1 MADHDNTRPRRRR
14 LHLTDA
20 TAKRLAASGKP
31 KIHYDADLR
40 GFGLRTG
47 GRAAWILAYSLNRVE
62 HRVTI
67 GTLAAWPAKAARI
80 RAQELRQMVD
90 RGQDPLQRL
99 DERAEKTERVKPVR
113 AVRARSRRRWYPA
126 IGGARMMPR
135 LTRCCARCSSRCSGC
150 HGRRWR
156 SGYTARSSKLPAP
169 KSAASSWAGSSRSGA
184 RETITSMRSRTA
196 RRDAISTAHRRASRS
211 LGGGKTRLRRARRRG
226 AGADRGENG
235 GTAKPAKLR
244 KRGEILPADVN
255 PQRRRPR
262 PDVPCEIARR
272 RPALR
277 RSVAARRGRPRN
289 RGRSRRSRRAPPARR
304 GRSRQPPPS
313 SSGAGRCKSA

>member
-90 RGQDPLQRL
+90 RGQDPLQQRL

-113 AVRARSRRRWYPA
+113 AVRARSRRRWYPRHRRRTYDAALDALLREVFLEVFRVPRPPLA
-126 IGGARMMPR
+126 IGI
-135 LTRCCARCSSRCSGC
+135 
-150 HGRRWR
+150 H
-156 SGYTARSSKLPAP
+156 
-169 KSAASSWAGSSRSGA
+169 
-184 RETITSMRSRTA
+184 REI
-196 RRDAISTAHRRASRS
+196 
-211 LGGGKTRLRRARRRG
+211 LEV
-226 AGADRGENG
+226 AGAE
-235 GTAKPAKLR
+235 
-244 KRGEILPADVN
+244 V
-255 PQRRRPR
+255 
-262 PDVPCEIARR
+262 
-272 RPALR
+272 
-277 RSVAARRGRPRN
+277 
-289 RGRSRRSRRAPPARR
+289 
-304 GRSRQPPPS
+304 SRQQL
-313 SSGAGRCKSA
+313 GWFLA

>member
-90 RGQDPLQRL
+90 RGVSDPLATRQ
-99 DERAEKTERVKPVR
+99 AE
-113 AVRARSRRRWYPA
+113 
-126 IGGARMMPR
+126 G
-135 LTRCCARCSSRCSGC
+135 
-150 HGRRWR
+150 
-156 SGYTARSSKLPAP
+156 
-169 KSAASSWAGSSRSGA
+169 
-184 RETITSMRSRTA
+184 
-196 RRDAISTAHRRASRS
+196 
-211 LGGGKTRLRRARRRG
+211 
-226 AGADRGENG
+226 
-235 GTAKPAKLR
+235 
-244 KRGEILPADVN
+244 
-255 PQRRRPR
+255 
-262 PDVPCEIARR
+262 
-272 RPALR
+272 
-277 RSVAARRGRPRN
+277 SVADMGELLDLYLDQAKVWLIIETVFMALPN
-289 RGRSRRSRRAPPARR
+289 SDTPA
-304 GRSRQPPPS
+304 
-313 SSGAGRCKSA
+313 

>member
-1 MADHDNTRPRRRR
+1 
-14 LHLTDA
+14 
-20 TAKRLAASGKP
+20 
-31 KIHYDADLR
+31 
-40 GFGLRTG
+40 
-47 GRAAWILAYSLNRVE
+47 
-62 HRVTI
+62 
-67 GTLAAWPAKAARI
+67 
-80 RAQELRQMVD
+80 
-90 RGQDPLQRL
+90 
-99 DERAEKTERVKPVR
+99 
-113 AVRARSRRRWYPA
+113 
-126 IGGARMMPR
+126 MPR
-135 LTRCCARCSSRCSGC
+135 LTRCCARCSPRCSGC

-156 SGYTARSSKLPAP
+156 SGYTARSSTLPAP
-169 KSAASSWAGSSRSGA
+169 KSAANSWAGSSRSGA

-196 RRDAISTAHRRASRS
+196 RRRNLDGSPAGEPGESIAWR
-211 LGGGKTRLRRARRRG
+211 GKTRLRRARRRG

-235 GTAKPAKLR
+235 GTAKPVKLR

-255 PQRRRPR
+255 PRRRRPR

>member
-90 RGQDPLQRL
+90 RGQDPLQQRL

-156 SGYTARSSKLPAP
+156 SGYIARSSKLPAP

-196 RRDAISTAHRRASRS
+196 RRRNLDGSPAGEPGEPGESIAWRRQNTFTA
-211 LGGGKTRLRRARRRG
+211 
-226 AGADRGENG
+226 
-235 GTAKPAKLR
+235 
-244 KRGEILPADVN
+244 
-255 PQRRRPR
+255 
-262 PDVPCEIARR
+262 
-272 RPALR
+272 
-277 RSVAARRGRPRN
+277 
-289 RGRSRRSRRAPPARR
+289 RAPPRCWRGSRRKRRHRQTRQPSQARR
-304 GRSRQPPPS
+304 NSPRRCQPAS
-313 SSGAGRCKSA
+313 SSSAAGCSL